1 MSKCPHECKSDKRIR
16 EAEQAITAIRA
27 EMDVYIKQ
35 LTNNISDIKATV
47 DSLKNKQMNKAEI
60 REIVRETV
68 KSLEENKLKDNSMRP
83 IIFEILK
90 LLGTALAIIGGMKI
104 VG

>member
-1 MSKCPHECKSDKRIR
+1 MSNCPHDCKNDKRLR
-16 EAEQAITAIRA
+16 DVEQGLAAIRA

-35 LTNNISDIKATV
+35 LSNNISDIKATV
-47 DSLKNKQMNKAEI
+47 DMLKNKQLNQAEI
-60 REIVRETV
+60 KEIVRETV
-68 KSLEENKLKDNSMRP
+68 KSLNECTPKDNSMKP
-83 IIFEILK
+83 IVFEILK